1 MTVEKELQDRLV
13 ANGTVNGLIGTRIYP
28 LKAPQNPTKPYVTF
42 QRISGSRLQAL
53 GGAAGFGMARIQYD
67 SWAIT
72 YNGAQALAA
81 AIRNSFNG
89 FIGKLSDGN
98 SPASLRTVVVRL
110 DNERDLFEED
120 TGLYRVTQDF
130 LISHSE

>member
-1 MTVEKELQDRLV
+1 MTVEAELRARLV
-13 ANGTVNGLIGTRIYP
+13 ANGAVNGLVGTRIYP
-28 LKAPQNPTKPYVTF
+28 LMAPQNPTKPYVTF
-42 QRISGSRLQAL
+42 QRISGPRLQAL

-67 SWAIT
+67 SWADT
-72 YNGAQALAA
+72 YTTAQALAA

-120 TGLYRVTQDF
+120 TELFRVTQDYR
-130 LISHSE
+130 LTHSE